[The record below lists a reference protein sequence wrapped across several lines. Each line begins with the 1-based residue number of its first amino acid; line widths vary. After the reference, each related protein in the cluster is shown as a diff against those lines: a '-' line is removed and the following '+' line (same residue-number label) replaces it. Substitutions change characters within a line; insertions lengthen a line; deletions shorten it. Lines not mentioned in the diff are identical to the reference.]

1 MDHKFSGRNVQGLD
15 LKKFVEDIE
24 TFENVFFPPQSMNY
38 NPNYVN
44 PVNFDQVNQLLNE
57 GNGNS
62 DDGQVVVNVGG
73 QGHGSNMQ
81 EPVQVQM
88 NNNGQG
94 NEEENVTRKR
104 YKKDSVD
111 DAQKRELRK
120 LKNRT
125 TAARAFQQKKAY
137 VEQLELEVQE
147 LSKKNA
153 YLKKSLQFG
162 ISSLSSG
169 MTQRNLRRTASA
181 PLSTEYNC
189 AGVCISVKNA

>member
-1 MDHKFSGRNVQGLD
+1 MD
-15 LKKFVEDIE
+15 
-24 TFENVFFPPQSMNY
+24 Y
-38 NPNYVN
+38 NPNYVS
-44 PVNFDQVNQLLNE
+44 PVDFGKVNQLINE

-62 DDGQVVVNVGG
+62 DDGQVVVNGGG

-81 EPVQVQM
+81 EPVQVQVQM
-88 NNNGQG
+88 NNNGQE

-104 YKKDSVD
+104 YKKDSVED
-111 DAQKRELRK
+111 TQRRELRK

-162 ISSLSSG
+162 LSSLSSG

-181 PLSTEYNC
+181 PL
-189 AGVCISVKNA
+189 